1 MKDTP
6 RTASGK
12 ILLHADA
19 ELSRELAEEINEVVG
34 KIGPIQI
41 AGMALAKQM
50 EHTTGALKEG
60 LEKIDQANKELIEAV
75 PGSIIETIE
84 SESAPDPK
92 MAEELEQLRRE
103 NTELKEKLKK
113 YESEN

>member
-75 PGSIIETIE
+75 PDSIIETIE
-84 SESAPDPK
+84 NDSAPDP
-92 MAEELEQLRRE
+92 ALVEENERLRRE
-103 NTELKEKLKK
+103 NTELREKLKE
-113 YESEN
+113 YESQN